1 MLSAKRAYS
10 RLRPFGFEHGLSSLN
25 GCEGIQLVTAQHAHD
40 RIKRALKDRLPLAVQ
55 RLGGV
60 EAHILMWARGL
71 KIPGRFGLKYPVF
84 FWETFSGPTNAG
96 IRPRNRASYRQYAE
110 CCADALRQSDV
121 LGVWRTAYEEA
132 VYRVLKPRVVACHVE
147 TLGPTFR
154 LTDHW
159 LHHLGGLRLLVF
171 SPFEDSIRAQLPH
184 MDQIWAPINL
194 RWSSTVEVFKFP
206 YLIDDACP
214 LDWRDVYSSCSER
227 LHRDDYDVAIFGC
240 GGLGIPLAQVAK
252 ERGKIG
258 MHLGGLAQLIFG
270 IYGARHLDHFWHREC
285 INEHWKRPEPTER
298 AQSFKRVEGGCYW

>member
-1 MLSAKRAYS
+1 MEKG
-10 RLRPFGFEHGLSSLN
+10 LRDFN
-25 GCEGIQLVTAQHAHD
+25 GCPEISLSTAQRAHD
-40 RIKRALKDRLPLAVQ
+40 RIIGALNARHPLTVQ

-60 EAHILMWARGL
+60 EARIVMWSMGL
-71 KIPGRFGLKYPVF
+71 KIPGRFGLNYPAC
-84 FWETFSGPTNAG
+84 FWETASGGTNAG
-96 IRPRNRASYRQYAE
+96 IRPRSKASYTHYEQLCSA
-110 CCADALRQSDV
+110 AIKQADV
-121 LGVWRTAYEEA
+121 LGVWRTIYEEI
-132 VYRVLKPRVVACHVE
+132 VYRSLQPRVAACHGE

-154 LTDHW
+154 LRDHW
-159 LHHLGGLRLLVF
+159 LQHLGGMRLLVF

-184 MDQIWAPINL
+184 MDQIWEPINL

-206 YLIDDACP
+206 YLIDDDCR
-214 LDWRDVYSSCSER
+214 LDWRDVYASCSEK

-285 INEHWKRPEPTER
+285 INEFWKRPNAEER
-298 AQSFKRVEGGCYW
+298 AQSYQRVEGGCYW